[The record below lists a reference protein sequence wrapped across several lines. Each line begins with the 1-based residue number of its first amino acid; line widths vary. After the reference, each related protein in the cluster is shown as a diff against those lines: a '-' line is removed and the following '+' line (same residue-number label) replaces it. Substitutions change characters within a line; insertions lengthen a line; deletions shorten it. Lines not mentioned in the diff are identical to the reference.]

1 LADRRLR
8 RGAPR
13 RYRLRHAWI
22 VLGGLTA
29 AGFLWYATP
38 PVLGRLEFF
47 RIRRVEIAGTQ
58 YLAPADI
65 ITAMGLDDRASVF
78 DDLVAAGKELRA
90 LPGVRSAVV
99 RRRLPG
105 TLEIV
110 VEEAVPVALAPRGA
124 SLRMLD
130 STGAVLPFDPAA
142 TAPDLPIAA
151 SADPAVARVLASVRA
166 SDPALFGRVEAA
178 RRVRDDVIL
187 EMDDGRRIWFTPA
200 VTAEGIRAV
209 SAVAEDLARQGRS
222 YSELDGRFDGQVIV
236 RSAGT

>member
-1 LADRRLR
+1 MVLA
-8 RGAPR
+8 G
-13 RYRLRHAWI
+13 
-22 VLGGLTA
+22 
-29 AGFLWYATP
+29 
-38 PVLGRLEFF
+38 LEFF

-65 ITAMGLDDRASVF
+65 IAALGLDDRASVF

-130 STGAVLPFDPAA
+130 SSGGVLPFDPAVS
-142 TAPDLPIAA
+142 APDLPIAA
-151 SADPAVARVLASVRA
+151 SVDGSVARVLASVRA
-166 SDPALFGRVEAA
+166 SDPALFGRVETA

-187 EMDDGRRIWFTPA
+187 EVDGGRLIRLGPA
-200 VTAEGIRAV
+200 VTAEDIRAV
-209 SAVAEDLARQGRS
+209 SAVAEDLSRQGRS